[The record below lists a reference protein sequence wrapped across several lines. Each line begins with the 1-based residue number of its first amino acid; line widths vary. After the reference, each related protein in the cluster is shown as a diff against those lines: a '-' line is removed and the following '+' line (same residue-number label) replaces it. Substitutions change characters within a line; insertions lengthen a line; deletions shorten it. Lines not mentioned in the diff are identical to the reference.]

1 MFMNFGLKRFKKLVI
16 IGLILA
22 LTMTTLAGCSGK
34 NSEPEKT
41 DESKGTI
48 NIGMVNWA
56 ECVAVSNLWKV
67 MLEDQGYEVELTQLD
82 AAPLYVG
89 LDKGD
94 LDVFFDSW
102 LPITHESYWNKYK
115 DNLDDYGIWYKE
127 DAKIGIVVPKYVDID
142 SIEEL
147 VASKDKFNGEII
159 GIDPGA
165 GIMKASNAAN
175 ADYGLGFEVVQGSEA
190 AMMAALEKAY
200 KNEEWIAIT
209 GWNPHWMFAK
219 YDLKYLKDD
228 KLSFGEAEE
237 IHTIANKNFTGEYPE
252 VAKMMKNF
260 AMTDAEIGS
269 LEALIV
275 EGMDPQEAAKKWMTE
290 NEETVNSWM

>member
-1 MFMNFGLKRFKKLVI
+1 MNFGLKSWKKVMI

-22 LTMTTLAGCSGK
+22 LSMTTFVGCAGETK
-34 NSEPEKT
+34 EPEQNN
-41 DESKGTI
+41 ESKGEI

-102 LPITHESYWNKYK
+102 LPITHESYWNKYQ
-115 DNLDDYGIWYKE
+115 DNLDDYGIWYQE
-127 DAKIGIVVPKYVDID
+127 DAKIGLVVPQYVDIA
-142 SIEEL
+142 SIEEM
-147 VASKDKFNGEII
+147 AANKDKFKGEII

-165 GIMKASNAAN
+165 GIMKAANAAN
-175 ADYGLGFEVVQGSEA
+175 VDYALDFEVIQGSEA
-190 AMMAALEKAY
+190 AMMAAFEKAY

-209 GWNPHWMFAK
+209 GWSPHWMFAK
-219 YDLKYLKDD
+219 YDLKYLEDEKM
-228 KLSFGEAEE
+228 SFGEAEQ
-237 IHTIANKNFTGEYPE
+237 IHTVANKSFAGDFPE
-252 VAKMMKNF
+252 VAEMMKKF
-260 AMTDAEIGS
+260 AMTDTEIGS

-275 EGMDPQEAAKKWMTE
+275 DGMDPEEAAKKWIAD
-290 NEETVNSWM
+290 NEEIVNTWM